1 MVKLNFKGL
10 SKGDRKCSA
19 TIVETASLN
28 ELKKHGSNGNLNNKE
43 ETIEES
49 NLYHN
54 GGTDAAAKSP
64 FLSSHNKESKVF
76 NFRNEMSSK
85 SIVLIEKKKRKAIF
99 LVGIVSMVF
108 AFSWFPAHCIQI
120 WKVVFNKSFPY
131 SDLMYVIKVI
141 SHTLSYSNSLL
152 NPFIYVFMGR
162 KYQAYLHLEFRSL
175 MKYLRCKCR
184 FKNP

>member
-1 MVKLNFKGL
+1 MVKIKFKGL
-10 SKGDRKCSA
+10 TKNDRKCST

-28 ELKKHGSNGNLNNKE
+28 ELKKHASNGNIKE
-43 ETIEES
+43 EEIEES
-49 NLYHN
+49 NLYHHN
-54 GGTDAAAKSP
+54 GVDTAKSP
-64 FLSSHNKESKVF
+64 FLSAPNKESKVF

-108 AFSWFPAHCIQI
+108 AFTWFPAHCIQI

-152 NPFIYVFMGR
+152 NPIIYVFMGR
-162 KYQAYLHLEFRSL
+162 KYQAYLHLEVRSL
-175 MKYLRCKCR
+175 MKYLSCKCR
-184 FKNP
+184 FKRP